1 MSTTECMKQKM
12 EMINKQ
18 NSTSKYISESNC
30 SKYDASYNLL
40 QMENELLLK
49 HIEDGQKKDDA
60 ITDEIVRNEASVFNI
75 TIVYTL
81 LFIIIGVFYNSL
93 LTSSIG
99 NILIE
104 DVKLIDFLG
113 EGNTLNYDLI
123 WAKLQSCVNN
133 YRFYLFLIT
142 FASTLLI
149 NVGIIYT
156 VILKGKNFNH
166 ALKVVSV
173 TSVAVIGVTS
183 LLANNV
189 AFVKIFENTLGYVV
203 TNLVSPKKDHSLNMF
218 MNSLFS
224 HNTFGKGGI
233 DFSFLFT
240 AFRLDNLGDI
250 IRDIG
255 FIKQESKYDF
265 YINNDGGLGNDLNL
279 LANAVVMKNTVGYMT
294 WTLFSSITATI
305 ISMKYLVRDNS

>member
-1 MSTTECMKQKM
+1 MSTTECIKQKM

-81 LFIIIGVFYNSL
+81 LFIILGVFYNSL

>member
-1 MSTTECMKQKM
+1 MSTTECIKQKM

-18 NSTSKYISESNC
+18 NLTSKYISESNC

>member
-1 MSTTECMKQKM
+1 MSTTECIKQKM
-12 EMINKQ
+12 ELINKQ

>member
-1 MSTTECMKQKM
+1 MSTTECIKQKM

-60 ITDEIVRNEASVFNI
+60 NTDEIVRNEASVFNI